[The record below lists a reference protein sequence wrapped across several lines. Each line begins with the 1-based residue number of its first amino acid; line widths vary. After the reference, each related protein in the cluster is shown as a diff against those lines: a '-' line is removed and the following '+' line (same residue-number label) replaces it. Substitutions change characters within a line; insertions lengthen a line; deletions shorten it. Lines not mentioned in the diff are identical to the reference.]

1 MLVIIGSSLD
11 REAFSRFNPDCL
23 LLNNNRLGKEHG
35 LLLQNFYRSVTS
47 SSTRLTFLSRIFC
60 VITFISLETTSL
72 TVAYCLLEAVACQE
86 ITKSNDKEVAM
97 GPEETRHDLWLKR
110 INTWIAILGSSV
122 ASVAGAYNFLPSFF
136 PPAPGHIAA
145 VVREQG
151 GTPVPR
157 AHVELLSSDNVLLA
171 TSETD
176 RNGRFI
182 RKDLEAGSY
191 IVKVSRATFE
201 PQTAKVSIASKKT
214 TDLDLV
220 LRSRPRAQVSNSAQ
234 PTTPQPRAISQPEG
248 SAIRSALEET
258 GAAWIKN
265 LSNAGR

>member
-1 MLVIIGSSLD
+1 MMRAVISTEKRSSAIAASSNSL
-11 REAFSRFNPDCL
+11 ASR
-23 LLNNNRLGKEHG
+23 
-35 LLLQNFYRSVTS
+35 
-47 SSTRLTFLSRIFC
+47 
-60 VITFISLETTSL
+60 
-72 TVAYCLLEAVACQE
+72 
-86 ITKSNDKEVAM
+86 
-97 GPEETRHDLWLKR
+97 
-110 INTWIAILGSSV
+110 SV
-122 ASVAGAYNFLPSFF
+122 ASVAGTYNFLPSFF

-157 AHVELLSSDNVLLA
+157 AHVELLSPDNVLLA
-171 TSETD
+171 ASETD

-182 RKDLEAGSY
+182 KKDLEAGSY
-191 IVKVSRATFE
+191 IVKVSRAAFE

-220 LRSRPRAQVSNSAQ
+220 LRSRPRPQAANTRFDSRPAESA
-234 PTTPQPRAISQPEG
+234 PQPKAISQSEG

-265 LSNAGR
+265 LSNPGK

>member
-1 MLVIIGSSLD
+1 
-11 REAFSRFNPDCL
+11 
-23 LLNNNRLGKEHG
+23 
-35 LLLQNFYRSVTS
+35 
-47 SSTRLTFLSRIFC
+47 
-60 VITFISLETTSL
+60 
-72 TVAYCLLEAVACQE
+72 
-86 ITKSNDKEVAM
+86 M
-97 GPEETRHDLWLKR
+97 GAEETRHDLWLKR
-110 INTWIAILGSSV
+110 INTWIAILGGSV
-122 ASVAGAYNFLPSFF
+122 ASVAGTYNFLPSFF

-182 RKDLEAGSY
+182 KKDLEAGSY
-191 IVKVSRATFE
+191 IVKVSRAAFE

-220 LRSRPRAQVSNSAQ
+220 LRSRSRAQVPNS
-234 PTTPQPRAISQPEG
+234 PQPAAISNPQPAAISQPDG
-248 SAIRSALEET
+248 RAIRSALEET
-258 GAAWIKN
+258 GAAWIKS
-265 LSNAGR
+265 LSNAGK

>member
-1 MLVIIGSSLD
+1 MSQVHNIKD
-11 REAFSRFNPDCL
+11 R
-23 LLNNNRLGKEHG
+23 
-35 LLLQNFYRSVTS
+35 
-47 SSTRLTFLSRIFC
+47 
-60 VITFISLETTSL
+60 
-72 TVAYCLLEAVACQE
+72 
-86 ITKSNDKEVAM
+86 EVAM
-97 GPEETRHDLWLKR
+97 AAEETKHDLWLKR
-110 INTWIAILGSSV
+110 INTWIAILGGSV
-122 ASVAGAYNFLPSFF
+122 ASIAGTYNLPSFF
-136 PPAPGHIAA
+136 SPAPGHIAA

-157 AHVELLSSDNVLLA
+157 AHVELLTSENVLLA
-171 TSETD
+171 ASETD

-191 IVKVSRATFE
+191 IVKVSRPAFE

-220 LRSRPRAQVSNSAQ
+220 LRSRPRAQIPNSPQPAAVSN
-234 PTTPQPRAISQPEG
+234 PRPATISQPDG

-258 GAAWIKN
+258 GAAWIKS